1 MDGPKARDQATSIK
15 TASLKSIQV
24 RNYISQAPEDVPNVI
39 EKFSR
44 RVDFGQL
51 HPFTREPKP
60 LCFVDKVGRPFRV
73 TNGFLTVLSVS
84 FHITDQCAPP
94 EKLVIS
100 SPLNAP
106 LKSAKNASSNPRE
119 D

>member
-44 RVDFGQL
+44 RVDSASFI
-51 HPFTREPKP
+51 HSPASRSHSA
-60 LCFVDKVGRPFRV
+60 
-73 TNGFLTVLSVS
+73 LSIRSV
-84 FHITDQCAPP
+84 A
-94 EKLVIS
+94 L
-100 SPLNAP
+100 
-106 LKSAKNASSNPRE
+106 SA
-119 D
+119 